1 MRWKYSKV
9 SCSFVAVVVGMLLSS
24 CDVREILPNDLSDPA
39 HARYVASGDKA
50 KDRREWQA
58 ALWVCIS
65 VTEPI
70 IDAIHE
76 ECLTLPGNTASS
88 CTASERGGLSHM
100 AAAMSCADGW
110 VGSDEFSPSF
120 ESL

>member
-1 MRWKYSKV
+1 MISVRWRYSIV
-9 SCSFVAVVVGMLLSS
+9 SCSADVVCFVS
-24 CDVREILPNDLSDPA
+24 CNEVCYILPNDVSGPA
-39 HARYVASGDKA
+39 HARYVASGEKA
-50 KDRREWQA
+50 RDRREWQA

-76 ECLTLPGNTASS
+76 NCLTLPGNTASS

-100 AAAMSCADGW
+100 VAAMSCADGW